1 MILNRIFTDRE
12 FGPIMVRKN
21 SRSRSIS
28 IRVRASE
35 GRTGCRISV
44 TVPYSRTLQDG
55 IDYLNTRRDW
65 VREAL
70 KKQEKVNASAQ
81 IHDGFVM
88 RTLLSQIVFRPS
100 GEVSPVLPSDAAP
113 AGKLSFRIRTSV
125 IDNPQDSGRLW
136 LSLDNPTH
144 IRIVEVPAGFQL
156 PTLAQVNDG
165 VIPSCAASVVKPS
178 SVSGYSTL
186 VGLLNPNFSV
196 VKPSS
201 VSGEVSGFFGHASDV
216 QGQGFCDKATGPVS
230 PSAHSGSGFS
240 APNVIP
246 QKALRDVL
254 VELLREEAKILLPQK
269 LSYFSDQ
276 YGFHFHKV
284 TIKHNSSNWGS
295 CSRAGNINL
304 NLNLIRLP
312 EPLCDY
318 VLLHELCHLKEPN
331 HGPRFHALLE
341 RLCLSNIRHL
351 IDLGSPDAMKYRAWI
366 DNIDASDSSA
376 ASTSSSSFRLFKPSS
391 SRPSMTPL
399 NEVLSREISKWRLL

>member
-1 MILNRIFTDRE
+1 
-12 FGPIMVRKN
+12 MVRKN

-70 KKQEKVNASAQ
+70 RKQEKVNAGAQ

-100 GEVSPVLPSDAAP
+100 GEVPPVLPSDAAP
-113 AGKLSFRIRTSV
+113 ARRLSFKVRTSV

-136 LSLDNPTH
+136 LSLDKPTH
-144 IRIVEVPAGFQL
+144 IRIIEVPA
-156 PTLAQVNDG
+156 
-165 VIPSCAASVVKPS
+165 
-178 SVSGYSTL
+178 
-186 VGLLNPNFSV
+186 
-196 VKPSS
+196 
-201 VSGEVSGFFGHASDV
+201 
-216 QGQGFCDKATGPVS
+216 
-230 PSAHSGSGFS
+230 GFS
-240 APNVIP
+240 APNVVS

-254 VELLREEAKILLPQK
+254 VEVLREEAKILLPQK

-366 DNIDASDSSA
+366 DNLDASDSS
-376 ASTSSSSFRLFKPSS
+376 SSSSLSAAITNLFKSSS
-391 SRPSMTPL
+391 SRPTMTPL

>member
-1 MILNRIFTDRE
+1 MILNRIFTDME

-100 GEVSPVLPSDAAP
+100 REVSPVLPSDAAP
-113 AGKLSFRIRTSV
+113 ARRLSFKVRTSV

-144 IRIVEVPAGFQL
+144 IRIIEVPA
-156 PTLAQVNDG
+156 
-165 VIPSCAASVVKPS
+165 
-178 SVSGYSTL
+178 
-186 VGLLNPNFSV
+186 
-196 VKPSS
+196 
-201 VSGEVSGFFGHASDV
+201 
-216 QGQGFCDKATGPVS
+216 
-230 PSAHSGSGFS
+230 GFS
-240 APNVIP
+240 APNVVS

-254 VELLREEAKILLPQK
+254 VEVLREEAKILLPQK

-366 DNIDASDSSA
+366 DNLDASDSS
-376 ASTSSSSFRLFKPSS
+376 SSSSLSAAITNLFKSSS
-391 SRPSMTPL
+391 SRPTMTPL

>member
-1 MILNRIFTDRE
+1 
-12 FGPIMVRKN
+12 MVRKN

-70 KKQEKVNASAQ
+70 RKQEKVNASAQ

-113 AGKLSFRIRTSV
+113 ARRLSFKVRTSV

-136 LSLDNPTH
+136 LSLDKPTH
-144 IRIVEVPAGFQL
+144 IRIIEVPAG
-156 PTLAQVNDG
+156 V
-165 VIPSCAASVVKPS
+165 
-178 SVSGYSTL
+178 
-186 VGLLNPNFSV
+186 
-196 VKPSS
+196 
-201 VSGEVSGFFGHASDV
+201 
-216 QGQGFCDKATGPVS
+216 
-230 PSAHSGSGFS
+230 S
-240 APNVIP
+240 APNVVS

-254 VELLREEAKILLPQK
+254 VEVLREEAKILLPQK

-366 DNIDASDSSA
+366 DNLDASDSS
-376 ASTSSSSFRLFKPSS
+376 SSSSLSAAITNLFKSSS
-391 SRPSMTPL
+391 SRPTMTPL

>member
-1 MILNRIFTDRE
+1 MPQSDLAMILNRVFTDRE

-70 KKQEKVNASAQ
+70 RKQEKVNASAQ

-100 GEVSPVLPSDAAP
+100 GEVPPVLPSDAAP
-113 AGKLSFRIRTSV
+113 ARRFSFKVRTSV

-144 IRIVEVPAGFQL
+144 IRIIEVPAGF
-156 PTLAQVNDG
+156 
-165 VIPSCAASVVKPS
+165 SV
-178 SVSGYSTL
+178 
-186 VGLLNPNFSV
+186 PNF
-196 VKPSS
+196 
-201 VSGEVSGFFGHASDV
+201 VS
-216 QGQGFCDKATGPVS
+216 
-230 PSAHSGSGFS
+230 
-240 APNVIP
+240 

-254 VELLREEAKILLPQK
+254 VEVLREEAKILLPQK

-366 DNIDASDSSA
+366 DNLDASDSSA
-376 ASTSSSSFRLFKPSS
+376 ASTSSSFFRLFKPSS

>member
-1 MILNRIFTDRE
+1 MILNRIFTDME

-70 KKQEKVNASAQ
+70 RKQEKVNASAQ

-100 GEVSPVLPSDAAP
+100 GDVSPVLPSAAP
-113 AGKLSFRIRTSV
+113 ARRLSFKVRTSV

-144 IRIVEVPAGFQL
+144 IRIIEVPAGFSAL
-156 PTLAQVNDG
+156 N
-165 VIPSCAASVVKPS
+165 VVS
-178 SVSGYSTL
+178 
-186 VGLLNPNFSV
+186 
-196 VKPSS
+196 
-201 VSGEVSGFFGHASDV
+201 
-216 QGQGFCDKATGPVS
+216 
-230 PSAHSGSGFS
+230 
-240 APNVIP
+240 

-254 VELLREEAKILLPQK
+254 VEVLREEAKILLPQK

-366 DNIDASDSSA
+366 DNFDASDSSA
-376 ASTSSSSFRLFKPSS
+376 ASPSSSFFRLFKPS

>member
-1 MILNRIFTDRE
+1 
-12 FGPIMVRKN
+12 MVRKN

-70 KKQEKVNASAQ
+70 RKQEKVNASAQ

-100 GEVSPVLPSDAAP
+100 GEVPPVLPSDAAS

-136 LSLDNPTH
+136 LSLDKPTH
-144 IRIVEVPAGFQL
+144 IRIIEVPAGF
-156 PTLAQVNDG
+156 
-165 VIPSCAASVVKPS
+165 SV
-178 SVSGYSTL
+178 
-186 VGLLNPNFSV
+186 
-196 VKPSS
+196 
-201 VSGEVSGFFGHASDV
+201 
-216 QGQGFCDKATGPVS
+216 
-230 PSAHSGSGFS
+230 
-240 APNVIP
+240 PNVVS

-254 VELLREEAKILLPQK
+254 VEVLREEAKILLPQK

-366 DNIDASDSSA
+366 DNLDASDSSA
-376 ASTSSSSFRLFKPSS
+376 ASTSSSFFRLFKPSS

>member
-1 MILNRIFTDRE
+1 
-12 FGPIMVRKN
+12 MVQKN

-70 KKQEKVNASAQ
+70 RKQEKVNASAQ

-136 LSLDNPTH
+136 LSLDKPTH
-144 IRIVEVPAGFQL
+144 IRIIEVPA
-156 PTLAQVNDG
+156 
-165 VIPSCAASVVKPS
+165 
-178 SVSGYSTL
+178 
-186 VGLLNPNFSV
+186 
-196 VKPSS
+196 
-201 VSGEVSGFFGHASDV
+201 
-216 QGQGFCDKATGPVS
+216 
-230 PSAHSGSGFS
+230 GFS
-240 APNVIP
+240 APNVVS

-254 VELLREEAKILLPQK
+254 VEVLREEAKILLPQK

-366 DNIDASDSSA
+366 DNLDASDSSEA
-376 ASTSSSSFRLFKPSS
+376 ATSSSFFRLFKPSS

>member
-1 MILNRIFTDRE
+1 
-12 FGPIMVRKN
+12 MVRKN

-70 KKQEKVNASAQ
+70 KKQEKVNAGAQ

-88 RTLLSQIVFRPS
+88 RTLLSKIVFRPS
-100 GEVSPVLPSDAAP
+100 GQVPPVLPSATAQP
-113 AGKLSFRIRTSV
+113 GKLSFRIRTSV

-136 LSLDNPTH
+136 LSLDKPTH
-144 IRIVEVPAGFQL
+144 IRIIEAPAGFRL
-156 PTLAQVNDG
+156 PPSAQVNAN
-165 VIPSCAASVVKPS
+165 VAPS
-178 SVSGYSTL
+178 S
-186 VGLLNPNFSV
+186 
-196 VKPSS
+196 
-201 VSGEVSGFFGHASDV
+201 A
-216 QGQGFCDKATGPVS
+216 
-230 PSAHSGSGFS
+230 SGSGGVAGVS
-240 APNVIP
+240 GSCNASGSVVPSSGTSPVIP

-254 VELLREEAKILLPQK
+254 AEVLREEAKILLPQK
-269 LSYFSDQ
+269 LSYFAGQ
-276 YGFHFHKV
+276 YGFKFRKV

-318 VLLHELCHLKEPN
+318 VLLHELCHLEEPN
-331 HGPRFHALLE
+331 HGPHFHALLE

-366 DNIDASDSSA
+366 DNLDASDSSA
-376 ASTSSSSFRLFKPSS
+376 ASTSSSFFRLFKPSS

>member
-1 MILNRIFTDRE
+1 
-12 FGPIMVRKN
+12 MVRKN

-70 KKQEKVNASAQ
+70 RKQEKVNASAQ

-88 RTLLSQIVFRPS
+88 RTLLSQIVFHPS
-100 GEVSPVLPSDAAP
+100 GQVSPVLPSDAAP

-136 LSLDNPTH
+136 FSLDKPTY
-144 IRIVEVPAGFQL
+144 IRIIEVPAGFQL
-156 PTLAQVNDG
+156 PPLAQVNDG
-165 VIPSCAASVVKPS
+165 VIPSCAASKVKPS
-178 SVSGYSTL
+178 SVPGD
-186 VGLLNPNFSV
+186 
-196 VKPSS
+196 
-201 VSGEVSGFFGHASDV
+201 VSGFFGHASDA

-240 APNVIP
+240 APNVIS

-254 VELLREEAKILLPQK
+254 VEVLREEAKILLPQK

-276 YGFHFHKV
+276 YGFNFHKV

-366 DNIDASDSSA
+366 DNLDASDSSA
-376 ASTSSSSFRLFKPSS
+376 ASTSSSFFRLFKPSS

>member
-1 MILNRIFTDRE
+1 MILNRIFTDME

-70 KKQEKVNASAQ
+70 RKQEKVNASAQ

-100 GEVSPVLPSDAAP
+100 GEVSPVLPSAAS

-136 LSLDNPTH
+136 LSLDKPTH
-144 IRIVEVPAGFQL
+144 IRIVEVPAGF
-156 PTLAQVNDG
+156 
-165 VIPSCAASVVKPS
+165 
-178 SVSGYSTL
+178 
-186 VGLLNPNFSV
+186 
-196 VKPSS
+196 
-201 VSGEVSGFFGHASDV
+201 
-216 QGQGFCDKATGPVS
+216 
-230 PSAHSGSGFS
+230 S
-240 APNVIP
+240 APNVVS

-254 VELLREEAKILLPQK
+254 VEVLREEAKILLPQK

-366 DNIDASDSSA
+366 DNPDASDSSA
-376 ASTSSSSFRLFKPSS
+376 ASPSSSFFRLFKPSS

>member
-1 MILNRIFTDRE
+1 
-12 FGPIMVRKN
+12 MVRKN

-70 KKQEKVNASAQ
+70 RKQEKVNASAQ

-100 GEVSPVLPSDAAP
+100 GEVSPVLPSAAS

-125 IDNPQDSGRLW
+125 IDNLQDSGRLW
-136 LSLDNPTH
+136 LSLDKPTH
-144 IRIVEVPAGFQL
+144 IRIIEVPA
-156 PTLAQVNDG
+156 
-165 VIPSCAASVVKPS
+165 
-178 SVSGYSTL
+178 
-186 VGLLNPNFSV
+186 
-196 VKPSS
+196 
-201 VSGEVSGFFGHASDV
+201 
-216 QGQGFCDKATGPVS
+216 
-230 PSAHSGSGFS
+230 GFS
-240 APNVIP
+240 APNVVS

-254 VELLREEAKILLPQK
+254 VEVLREEAKILLPQK

-341 RLCLSNIRHL
+341 HLCLSNIRHL

-366 DNIDASDSSA
+366 DNLDASGSSA
-376 ASTSSSSFRLFKPSS
+376 TSTSSSFFRLFKPSS

>member
-1 MILNRIFTDRE
+1 MILNRIFTDME

-35 GRTGCRISV
+35 RRTGCRISV

-70 KKQEKVNASAQ
+70 RKQEKVNASAQ

-100 GEVSPVLPSDAAP
+100 GEVSPVLPSAAP

-144 IRIVEVPAGFQL
+144 IRIIEVPAGFQL
-156 PTLAQVNDG
+156 PPSPQVNDG
-165 VIPSCAASVVKPS
+165 VIPSCAASGVKPS
-178 SVSGYSTL
+178 SVSGD
-186 VGLLNPNFSV
+186 
-196 VKPSS
+196 
-201 VSGEVSGFFGHASDV
+201 VSGFFGHASDA
-216 QGQGFCDKATGPVS
+216 QGQAFCDKATGPVS

-254 VELLREEAKILLPQK
+254 VEVLREEAKILLPQK

-276 YGFHFHKV
+276 YGFHFHNV

-312 EPLCDY
+312 ESLCDY

-366 DNIDASDSSA
+366 DNLDASDSSA
-376 ASTSSSSFRLFKPSS
+376 SSTSSSFFLLFKPSS
-391 SRPSMTPL
+391 FRPSMTPL

>member
-1 MILNRIFTDRE
+1 
-12 FGPIMVRKN
+12 MVRKN

-70 KKQEKVNASAQ
+70 RKQEKVNASAQ

-88 RTLLSQIVFRPS
+88 RTLLSQIVFHPS
-100 GEVSPVLPSDAAP
+100 GEVSPVLPSAAS

-136 LSLDNPTH
+136 LSLDKPTH
-144 IRIVEVPAGFQL
+144 IRIIEVPAGF
-156 PTLAQVNDG
+156 
-165 VIPSCAASVVKPS
+165 S
-178 SVSGYSTL
+178 
-186 VGLLNPNFSV
+186 
-196 VKPSS
+196 
-201 VSGEVSGFFGHASDV
+201 E
-216 QGQGFCDKATGPVS
+216 
-230 PSAHSGSGFS
+230 
-240 APNVIP
+240 PNVVS

-254 VELLREEAKILLPQK
+254 VEVLREEAKILLPQK

-304 NLNLIRLP
+304 NLNLICLP

-351 IDLGSPDAMKYRAWI
+351 IDLGSPDAMKYHAWLE
-366 DNIDASDSSA
+366 NADAKASSSA
-376 ASTSSSSFRLFKPSS
+376 SFSATLTNLFKSP
-391 SRPSMTPL
+391 SRPSMPPL
-399 NEVLSREISKWRLL
+399 NEVLSREVSKWRLL

>member
-1 MILNRIFTDRE
+1 
-12 FGPIMVRKN
+12 MVRKN

-70 KKQEKVNASAQ
+70 RKQEKVNASAQ

-100 GEVSPVLPSDAAP
+100 GEVSPVVPSDAAP
-113 AGKLSFRIRTSV
+113 AGKLSFKIRTSV

-136 LSLDNPTH
+136 LSLDKPTH
-144 IRIVEVPAGFQL
+144 IRIIEVPAGF
-156 PTLAQVNDG
+156 
-165 VIPSCAASVVKPS
+165 SV
-178 SVSGYSTL
+178 
-186 VGLLNPNFSV
+186 
-196 VKPSS
+196 
-201 VSGEVSGFFGHASDV
+201 
-216 QGQGFCDKATGPVS
+216 
-230 PSAHSGSGFS
+230 
-240 APNVIP
+240 PNVVS

-254 VELLREEAKILLPQK
+254 VEVLREEAKILLPQK

-366 DNIDASDSSA
+366 DNLDASDSSA
-376 ASTSSSSFRLFKPSS
+376 ASTSSSFFRLFKPSS

>member
-1 MILNRIFTDRE
+1 ME

-55 IDYLNTRRDW
+55 IDYLNTRRNW

-70 KKQEKVNASAQ
+70 RKQEKVNASAQ

-100 GEVSPVLPSDAAP
+100 GEVPPVLPSDAAP
-113 AGKLSFRIRTSV
+113 ARRLSFKVRTSV

-144 IRIVEVPAGFQL
+144 IRIIEVPAGF
-156 PTLAQVNDG
+156 
-165 VIPSCAASVVKPS
+165 SASNV
-178 SVSGYSTL
+178 
-186 VGLLNPNFSV
+186 
-196 VKPSS
+196 
-201 VSGEVSGFFGHASDV
+201 AS
-216 QGQGFCDKATGPVS
+216 
-230 PSAHSGSGFS
+230 
-240 APNVIP
+240 

-254 VELLREEAKILLPQK
+254 VEVLREEAKILLPQK
-269 LSYFSDQ
+269 LSYFSNQ

-331 HGPRFHALLE
+331 HGPHFHALLE

-366 DNIDASDSSA
+366 DNLDASDSSA
-376 ASTSSSSFRLFKPSS
+376 ASTSSSFFRLFKPSS

>member
-1 MILNRIFTDRE
+1 
-12 FGPIMVRKN
+12 MVRKN

-44 TVPYSRTLQDG
+44 TVPYSRTLQDV

-100 GEVSPVLPSDAAP
+100 GEVSPVLTSGSAQP
-113 AGKLSFRIRTSV
+113 GKLSFRIRTSV

-136 LSLDNPTH
+136 LSLDKPTH
-144 IRIVEVPAGFQL
+144 IRIVEAPAGFLL
-156 PTLAQVNDG
+156 PPSAQVN
-165 VIPSCAASVVKPS
+165 ASVDPS
-178 SVSGYSTL
+178 S
-186 VGLLNPNFSV
+186 
-196 VKPSS
+196 
-201 VSGEVSGFFGHASDV
+201 A
-216 QGQGFCDKATGPVS
+216 
-230 PSAHSGSGFS
+230 
-240 APNVIP
+240 IP

-254 VELLREEAKILLPQK
+254 AEVLREEAKILLPQK
-269 LSYFSDQ
+269 LSYFAEQ
-276 YGFHFHKV
+276 YGFKFRKV

-331 HGPRFHALLE
+331 HGPHFHALLE

-366 DNIDASDSSA
+366 DNLDASDSSA
-376 ASTSSSSFRLFKPSS
+376 ASTSSSFFRLFKPSS
-391 SRPSMTPL
+391 SRPSMAPL

>member
-1 MILNRIFTDRE
+1 ME

-70 KKQEKVNASAQ
+70 RKQEKVNASAQ

-100 GEVSPVLPSDAAP
+100 GEVSPVLPSYAAP

-144 IRIVEVPAGFQL
+144 IRIIEVPAGFQL
-156 PTLAQVNDG
+156 PPLAQVNDG
-165 VIPSCAASVVKPS
+165 VIPSCSASVVKPS
-178 SVSGYSTL
+178 PVSGD
-186 VGLLNPNFSV
+186 
-196 VKPSS
+196 
-201 VSGEVSGFFGHASDV
+201 VSGFFGHTSDV
-216 QGQGFCDKATGPVS
+216 QGQAFCDKTTGPVS

-240 APNVIP
+240 APNVIS

-254 VELLREEAKILLPQK
+254 VEVLREEAKILLPQK

-366 DNIDASDSSA
+366 DNLDASDSSA
-376 ASTSSSSFRLFKPSS
+376 ASPSSSFFRLFKPSS

>member
-1 MILNRIFTDRE
+1 ME

-70 KKQEKVNASAQ
+70 RKQEKVNASAQ

-100 GEVSPVLPSDAAP
+100 GDVSPVLPSAAS

-144 IRIVEVPAGFQL
+144 IRIIEVPAGFQL
-156 PTLAQVNDG
+156 PPLAQVNDG
-165 VIPSCAASVVKPS
+165 VIPSCAASKVKPS
-178 SVSGYSTL
+178 SVSGD
-186 VGLLNPNFSV
+186 
-196 VKPSS
+196 
-201 VSGEVSGFFGHASDV
+201 VSGSFGHASDG

-254 VELLREEAKILLPQK
+254 VEVLREEAKILLPQK

-366 DNIDASDSSA
+366 DNLDASDSSA
-376 ASTSSSSFRLFKPSS
+376 ASPSSSFFRLFKPSS

-399 NEVLSREISKWRLL
+399 NEVLSREVSKWRLL

>member
-1 MILNRIFTDRE
+1 MPQSDLAMILNRIFTDRE

-100 GEVSPVLPSDAAP
+100 GEVSPVLPLDVASARR
-113 AGKLSFRIRTSV
+113 LSFKVRTSV
-125 IDNPQDSGRLW
+125 IDNPRDSGRLW
-136 LSLDNPTH
+136 LSLDKPTH
-144 IRIVEVPAGFQL
+144 IRIIEVPA
-156 PTLAQVNDG
+156 
-165 VIPSCAASVVKPS
+165 
-178 SVSGYSTL
+178 
-186 VGLLNPNFSV
+186 
-196 VKPSS
+196 
-201 VSGEVSGFFGHASDV
+201 
-216 QGQGFCDKATGPVS
+216 
-230 PSAHSGSGFS
+230 GFS
-240 APNVIP
+240 APNVVS

-254 VELLREEAKILLPQK
+254 VEVLREEAKILLPQK
-269 LSYFSDQ
+269 LAYFAEQ
-276 YGFHFHKV
+276 YGFKFGKV
-284 TIKHNSSNWGS
+284 TVKHNSSNWGS

-366 DNIDASDSSA
+366 DNLDASDSS
-376 ASTSSSSFRLFKPSS
+376 SSSSLSAAITNLFKSSS
-391 SRPSMTPL
+391 SRPTMTPL

>member
-1 MILNRIFTDRE
+1 MLQSDLAMILNRIFTDRE

-70 KKQEKVNASAQ
+70 KKQEKVNAGAQ

-100 GEVSPVLPSDAAP
+100 GQVPPVLTSGSAQP
-113 AGKLSFRIRTSV
+113 GKLSFRIRTSV

-136 LSLDNPTH
+136 LSLDKPTH
-144 IRIVEVPAGFQL
+144 IRIIEAPAGFQL
-156 PTLAQVNDG
+156 PPSAQVNDG

-178 SVSGYSTL
+178 SVSG
-186 VGLLNPNFSV
+186 
-196 VKPSS
+196 
-201 VSGEVSGFFGHASDV
+201 EVSGFFGHDSDV

-230 PSAHSGSGFS
+230 PSARSSSGFS
-240 APNVIP
+240 APNVVS

-254 VELLREEAKILLPQK
+254 VEVLREEAKILLPQK

-341 RLCLSNIRHL
+341 RLCLCNIRHL

-366 DNIDASDSSA
+366 DKLDASDSSA
-376 ASTSSSSFRLFKPSS
+376 ASPSSSFFRLFKPSS

>member
-1 MILNRIFTDRE
+1 
-12 FGPIMVRKN
+12 MVRKN

-70 KKQEKVNASAQ
+70 RKQEKVNASAQ
-81 IHDGFVM
+81 IHEGFVM

-100 GEVSPVLPSDAAP
+100 GEVPPVLSSDAAP

-136 LSLDNPTH
+136 LSLDKPTH
-144 IRIVEVPAGFQL
+144 IRIIEVPA
-156 PTLAQVNDG
+156 
-165 VIPSCAASVVKPS
+165 
-178 SVSGYSTL
+178 
-186 VGLLNPNFSV
+186 
-196 VKPSS
+196 
-201 VSGEVSGFFGHASDV
+201 
-216 QGQGFCDKATGPVS
+216 
-230 PSAHSGSGFS
+230 GFS
-240 APNVIP
+240 APNVVS

-254 VELLREEAKILLPQK
+254 VEVLREEAKILLPQK

-351 IDLGSPDAMKYRAWI
+351 IDLGSPEAMKYRAWI
-366 DNIDASDSSA
+366 DNLDASDSSA
-376 ASTSSSSFRLFKPSS
+376 TSTSPSFFRLFKPSS
-391 SRPSMTPL
+391 SHPSMTPL

>member
-1 MILNRIFTDRE
+1 
-12 FGPIMVRKN
+12 MVRKN

-55 IDYLNTRRDW
+55 IDYLITRRDW

-136 LSLDNPTH
+136 LSLDKPTH
-144 IRIVEVPAGFQL
+144 IRIIEAPAGFRLL
-156 PTLAQVNDG
+156 PSAQVNDG
-165 VIPSCAASVVKPS
+165 VIPSCVASVVKPS
-178 SVSGYSTL
+178 SVSGD
-186 VGLLNPNFSV
+186 
-196 VKPSS
+196 
-201 VSGEVSGFFGHASDV
+201 VSGFFGHASDV
-216 QGQGFCDKATGPVS
+216 QGHAFCDKAMGSVS
-230 PSAHSGSGFS
+230 PSVHSGSGFS
-240 APNVIP
+240 APNVVS

-254 VELLREEAKILLPQK
+254 VEVLREEAKILLPQK

-366 DNIDASDSSA
+366 DNLNASDSSA
-376 ASTSSSSFRLFKPSS
+376 ASTSSSFFRLFKPSS

>member
-65 VREAL
+65 AREAL

-100 GEVSPVLPSDAAP
+100 GEVSPILPSAAP

-125 IDNPQDSGRLW
+125 IDNPKDSGRLW

-144 IRIVEVPAGFQL
+144 IRIVEVPAGF
-156 PTLAQVNDG
+156 
-165 VIPSCAASVVKPS
+165 
-178 SVSGYSTL
+178 
-186 VGLLNPNFSV
+186 
-196 VKPSS
+196 
-201 VSGEVSGFFGHASDV
+201 
-216 QGQGFCDKATGPVS
+216 
-230 PSAHSGSGFS
+230 S
-240 APNVIP
+240 APNVVS

-254 VELLREEAKILLPQK
+254 VEVLREEAKILLPQK

-366 DNIDASDSSA
+366 DNPDASDSSA
-376 ASTSSSSFRLFKPSS
+376 ASTSSSFFRLFKPSS

>member
-1 MILNRIFTDRE
+1 
-12 FGPIMVRKN
+12 MVRKN

-70 KKQEKVNASAQ
+70 RKQEKVNASAQ

-113 AGKLSFRIRTSV
+113 AGKLSFKVRTSV

-136 LSLDNPTH
+136 LSLDKPTH
-144 IRIVEVPAGFQL
+144 IRIIEVPVGFQL
-156 PTLAQVNDG
+156 PPSAQVNAS
-165 VIPSCAASVVKPS
+165 VIPSCAASKVKPS
-178 SVSGYSTL
+178 SVSGD
-186 VGLLNPNFSV
+186 
-196 VKPSS
+196 
-201 VSGEVSGFFGHASDV
+201 VSGFLGHASDV

-230 PSAHSGSGFS
+230 SSTRSGSGFS
-240 APNVIP
+240 APNVVS

-254 VELLREEAKILLPQK
+254 VEVLREEAKILLPQK

-276 YGFHFHKV
+276 YGFHFHNV

-351 IDLGSPDAMKYRAWI
+351 IDLGSPDAMKYHPWLENA
-366 DNIDASDSSA
+366 DAKASSSA
-376 ASTSSSSFRLFKPSS
+376 SLSATLTNLFKSP
-391 SRPSMTPL
+391 SRPSMPPL
-399 NEVLSREISKWRLL
+399 NEVLSREVGKWRLL

>member
-1 MILNRIFTDRE
+1 
-12 FGPIMVRKN
+12 MVRKN

-70 KKQEKVNASAQ
+70 RKQEKVNAGAQ
-81 IHDGFVM
+81 IHEGFVM

-100 GEVSPVLPSDAAP
+100 GEVPPVLPSDAAP
-113 AGKLSFRIRTSV
+113 ARRLSFKVRTSV

-136 LSLDNPTH
+136 LSLDKPTH
-144 IRIVEVPAGFQL
+144 IRIIEVPA
-156 PTLAQVNDG
+156 
-165 VIPSCAASVVKPS
+165 
-178 SVSGYSTL
+178 
-186 VGLLNPNFSV
+186 
-196 VKPSS
+196 
-201 VSGEVSGFFGHASDV
+201 
-216 QGQGFCDKATGPVS
+216 
-230 PSAHSGSGFS
+230 GFS
-240 APNVIP
+240 APNVVS

-254 VELLREEAKILLPQK
+254 VEVLREEAKILLPQK

-366 DNIDASDSSA
+366 DNLDASDSSA
-376 ASTSSSSFRLFKPSS
+376 TSTSSSFFRLFKPSSS

>member
-1 MILNRIFTDRE
+1 ME

-70 KKQEKVNASAQ
+70 RKQEKVNASAQ

-100 GEVSPVLPSDAAP
+100 GEVSPVLPSAAS

-136 LSLDNPTH
+136 LSLDKPTH
-144 IRIVEVPAGFQL
+144 IRIIEAPAGFQL
-156 PTLAQVNDG
+156 PPSAQVNDG
-165 VIPSCAASVVKPS
+165 VIPSCAASVV
-178 SVSGYSTL
+178 
-186 VGLLNPNFSV
+186 N
-196 VKPSS
+196 PSS

-216 QGQGFCDKATGPVS
+216 QGQAFCDKATGPVS
-230 PSAHSGSGFS
+230 PSARSGSGFS
-240 APNVIP
+240 APNVVS

-254 VELLREEAKILLPQK
+254 VEVLREEAKILLPQK

-295 CSRAGNINL
+295 CSCAGNINL

-318 VLLHELCHLKEPN
+318 VILHELCHLKEPN

-341 RLCLSNIRHL
+341 RLCLCNIRHL

-366 DNIDASDSSA
+366 DNLDASDSSA
-376 ASTSSSSFRLFKPSS
+376 ASTSSSFFRLFKPSS

>member
-1 MILNRIFTDRE
+1 MILNRIFTDME

-44 TVPYSRTLQDG
+44 TVPCSRTLQDG

-70 KKQEKVNASAQ
+70 RKQEKVNASAQ

-113 AGKLSFRIRTSV
+113 ARRLSFKVRTSV

-136 LSLDNPTH
+136 LSLDKPTH
-144 IRIVEVPAGFQL
+144 IRIIEAPAGFQL
-156 PTLAQVNDG
+156 PPSAKVN
-165 VIPSCAASVVKPS
+165 ASVDPS
-178 SVSGYSTL
+178 S
-186 VGLLNPNFSV
+186 
-196 VKPSS
+196 
-201 VSGEVSGFFGHASDV
+201 A
-216 QGQGFCDKATGPVS
+216 
-230 PSAHSGSGFS
+230 
-240 APNVIP
+240 IP

-254 VELLREEAKILLPQK
+254 VEVLREEAKILLPQK

-366 DNIDASDSSA
+366 DNLDASDSSA
-376 ASTSSSSFRLFKPSS
+376 TYMSSSFFRLFKPSS

>member
-1 MILNRIFTDRE
+1 MILNRIFTDME

-70 KKQEKVNASAQ
+70 RKQEKVNASAQ

-100 GEVSPVLPSDAAP
+100 GEVSPVLPSAAS

-144 IRIVEVPAGFQL
+144 IRIIEVPAGFQL
-156 PTLAQVNDG
+156 PPLALVNDG

-178 SVSGYSTL
+178 SVSGD
-186 VGLLNPNFSV
+186 
-196 VKPSS
+196 
-201 VSGEVSGFFGHASDV
+201 VSGFFGHASDA
-216 QGQGFCDKATGPVS
+216 QGQAFCDKATGPVS

-240 APNVIP
+240 APNVAS

-254 VELLREEAKILLPQK
+254 VEVLREEAKILLPQK

-331 HGPRFHALLE
+331 HAPRFHALLE

-366 DNIDASDSSA
+366 DNLDASGSSA
-376 ASTSSSSFRLFKPSS
+376 TSTSSSFFRLFKPSS
-391 SRPSMTPL
+391 SRPTMTPL

>member
-1 MILNRIFTDRE
+1 
-12 FGPIMVRKN
+12 MVRKN

-44 TVPYSRTLQDG
+44 TVPCSRTLQDG

-100 GEVSPVLPSDAAP
+100 GEVSPVLTSGSAQP
-113 AGKLSFRIRTSV
+113 GKLSFRIRTSV

-144 IRIVEVPAGFQL
+144 VRIIEVPTGFRL
-156 PTLAQVNDG
+156 PPSAQVN
-165 VIPSCAASVVKPS
+165 ASVDPS
-178 SVSGYSTL
+178 S
-186 VGLLNPNFSV
+186 
-196 VKPSS
+196 
-201 VSGEVSGFFGHASDV
+201 
-216 QGQGFCDKATGPVS
+216 
-230 PSAHSGSGFS
+230 
-240 APNVIP
+240 VIP

-254 VELLREEAKILLPQK
+254 VEVLREEAKILLPQK

-331 HGPRFHALLE
+331 HGPHFHALLE

-366 DNIDASDSSA
+366 DNLDASDSSA
-376 ASTSSSSFRLFKPSS
+376 ASTSSSFFRLFKPSS

>member
-1 MILNRIFTDRE
+1 
-12 FGPIMVRKN
+12 MVRKN

-70 KKQEKVNASAQ
+70 RKQEKVNASAQ

-100 GEVSPVLPSDAAP
+100 GEVPPVLPSDAAP

-136 LSLDNPTH
+136 LSLDKPTH
-144 IRIVEVPAGFQL
+144 IRIIEVPAGF
-156 PTLAQVNDG
+156 
-165 VIPSCAASVVKPS
+165 SV
-178 SVSGYSTL
+178 
-186 VGLLNPNFSV
+186 
-196 VKPSS
+196 
-201 VSGEVSGFFGHASDV
+201 
-216 QGQGFCDKATGPVS
+216 
-230 PSAHSGSGFS
+230 
-240 APNVIP
+240 PNVVS

-254 VELLREEAKILLPQK
+254 VEVLREEAKILLPQK

-351 IDLGSPDAMKYRAWI
+351 IDLGSHDAMKYRAWI
-366 DNIDASDSSA
+366 DNLDASDSSA
-376 ASTSSSSFRLFKPSS
+376 ASTSSSFFRLFKPSS

>member
-1 MILNRIFTDRE
+1 
-12 FGPIMVRKN
+12 MVRKN

-70 KKQEKVNASAQ
+70 RKQEKVNASAQ

-88 RTLLSQIVFRPS
+88 RTLLSQIVFRSS

-136 LSLDNPTH
+136 LSLDKPTH
-144 IRIVEVPAGFQL
+144 IRIIEVPAGF
-156 PTLAQVNDG
+156 
-165 VIPSCAASVVKPS
+165 S
-178 SVSGYSTL
+178 
-186 VGLLNPNFSV
+186 
-196 VKPSS
+196 
-201 VSGEVSGFFGHASDV
+201 E
-216 QGQGFCDKATGPVS
+216 
-230 PSAHSGSGFS
+230 
-240 APNVIP
+240 PNVVS

-254 VELLREEAKILLPQK
+254 VEVLREEAKILLPQK

-318 VLLHELCHLKEPN
+318 VILHELCHLKEPN

-351 IDLGSPDAMKYRAWI
+351 IDLGSPDAMKYYAWI
-366 DNIDASDSSA
+366 DKLDASDSSA
-376 ASTSSSSFRLFKPSS
+376 ASTSSSFFRLFKPSS

>member
-1 MILNRIFTDRE
+1 
-12 FGPIMVRKN
+12 MVRKN

-100 GEVSPVLPSDAAP
+100 GEVPPVLPSDAAP
-113 AGKLSFRIRTSV
+113 ARRLSFKVRTSV

-144 IRIVEVPAGFQL
+144 IRIIEVPAGF
-156 PTLAQVNDG
+156 
-165 VIPSCAASVVKPS
+165 S
-178 SVSGYSTL
+178 
-186 VGLLNPNFSV
+186 
-196 VKPSS
+196 
-201 VSGEVSGFFGHASDV
+201 E
-216 QGQGFCDKATGPVS
+216 
-230 PSAHSGSGFS
+230 
-240 APNVIP
+240 PNVVS

-254 VELLREEAKILLPQK
+254 VEVLREEAKILLPQK

-366 DNIDASDSSA
+366 DNLDASDSS
-376 ASTSSSSFRLFKPSS
+376 SSSSLSAAITNLFKSSS
-391 SRPSMTPL
+391 SRPTMTPL

>member
-70 KKQEKVNASAQ
+70 RKQEKVNASAQ

-88 RTLLSQIVFRPS
+88 RTLLSQIVFRHS

-113 AGKLSFRIRTSV
+113 ARRLSFKVRTSV

-136 LSLDNPTH
+136 LSLDKPTH
-144 IRIVEVPAGFQL
+144 IRIIEVPAGFQL
-156 PTLAQVNDG
+156 PPLAQVNDG

-178 SVSGYSTL
+178 SVSGDSA
-186 VGLLNPNFSV
+186 
-196 VKPSS
+196 
-201 VSGEVSGFFGHASDV
+201 GFASDV
-216 QGQGFCDKATGPVS
+216 HVQGLFDKSYGTPS
-230 PSAHSGSGFS
+230 PSVRSASGYS
-240 APNVIP
+240 AANLVP
-246 QKALRDVL
+246 QKVLRDIL
-254 VELLREEAKILLPQK
+254 VEVLREEAKILLPQK

-366 DNIDASDSSA
+366 DNLDASDSSA
-376 ASTSSSSFRLFKPSS
+376 ASTSSSFFRLFKPSS
-391 SRPSMTPL
+391 SSPSMTPL

>member
-1 MILNRIFTDRE
+1 MILNRIFTDME

-70 KKQEKVNASAQ
+70 RKQEKVNASAQ

-100 GEVSPVLPSDAAP
+100 GEVSPVLPSAAS

-144 IRIVEVPAGFQL
+144 IGIIEVPA
-156 PTLAQVNDG
+156 
-165 VIPSCAASVVKPS
+165 
-178 SVSGYSTL
+178 
-186 VGLLNPNFSV
+186 
-196 VKPSS
+196 
-201 VSGEVSGFFGHASDV
+201 
-216 QGQGFCDKATGPVS
+216 
-230 PSAHSGSGFS
+230 GFS
-240 APNVIP
+240 APNVVS

-254 VELLREEAKILLPQK
+254 VEVLREEAKILLPQK

-331 HGPRFHALLE
+331 HGPRFHVLLE

-366 DNIDASDSSA
+366 DNPDASDSSA
-376 ASTSSSSFRLFKPSS
+376 ASTSSSFFRLFKPSA

>member
-1 MILNRIFTDRE
+1 ME

-21 SRSRSIS
+21 SCSRSIS

-70 KKQEKVNASAQ
+70 RKQEKVNASAQ

-88 RTLLSQIVFRPS
+88 RTLLSRIVFRPS
-100 GEVSPVLPSDAAP
+100 GEVPPVLPSDAAP
-113 AGKLSFRIRTSV
+113 ARRLSFKVRTSV

-144 IRIVEVPAGFQL
+144 IRIIEVPA
-156 PTLAQVNDG
+156 
-165 VIPSCAASVVKPS
+165 
-178 SVSGYSTL
+178 
-186 VGLLNPNFSV
+186 
-196 VKPSS
+196 
-201 VSGEVSGFFGHASDV
+201 
-216 QGQGFCDKATGPVS
+216 
-230 PSAHSGSGFS
+230 GFS
-240 APNVIP
+240 APNVVS

-254 VELLREEAKILLPQK
+254 VEVLREEAKILLPQK

-366 DNIDASDSSA
+366 DNLDASDSSA
-376 ASTSSSSFRLFKPSS
+376 TSTSSSFFRLFKPSS

>member
-100 GEVSPVLPSDAAP
+100 GEVPPVLPSDAAP

-136 LSLDNPTH
+136 LSLDKPTH
-144 IRIVEVPAGFQL
+144 IRIIEVPA
-156 PTLAQVNDG
+156 
-165 VIPSCAASVVKPS
+165 
-178 SVSGYSTL
+178 
-186 VGLLNPNFSV
+186 
-196 VKPSS
+196 
-201 VSGEVSGFFGHASDV
+201 
-216 QGQGFCDKATGPVS
+216 
-230 PSAHSGSGFS
+230 GFS
-240 APNVIP
+240 APNVVF

-254 VELLREEAKILLPQK
+254 VEVLREEAKILLPQK

-351 IDLGSPDAMKYRAWI
+351 IDLGSPDAVKYRAWI
-366 DNIDASDSSA
+366 DNLDASDSSA
-376 ASTSSSSFRLFKPSS
+376 ASTSSSFFRLFKPSS
-391 SRPSMTPL
+391 SHPSMTPL

>member
-1 MILNRIFTDRE
+1 
-12 FGPIMVRKN
+12 MVRKN

-100 GEVSPVLPSDAAP
+100 GEIPPVLPLDVASARR
-113 AGKLSFRIRTSV
+113 LSFKVRTSV

-144 IRIVEVPAGFQL
+144 IRIIEAPAGFQL
-156 PTLAQVNDG
+156 PPLAQVNDG

-178 SVSGYSTL
+178 SVSGD
-186 VGLLNPNFSV
+186 
-196 VKPSS
+196 
-201 VSGEVSGFFGHASDV
+201 VSGFFGHASDV
-216 QGQGFCDKATGPVS
+216 QGQAFCDKATGPVS

-240 APNVIP
+240 EPNVVS

-254 VELLREEAKILLPQK
+254 VEVLREEAKILLPQK

-366 DNIDASDSSA
+366 DNLDASDSS
-376 ASTSSSSFRLFKPSS
+376 SSSSLSAAITNLFKSSS
-391 SRPSMTPL
+391 SRPAMTPL

>member
-1 MILNRIFTDRE
+1 
-12 FGPIMVRKN
+12 MVRKN

-70 KKQEKVNASAQ
+70 RKQEMVNASAQ
-81 IHDGFVM
+81 IHDGLVM

-100 GEVSPVLPSDAAP
+100 GQVPPVLTSGSAQP
-113 AGKLSFRIRTSV
+113 GKLSFRIRTSV

-136 LSLDNPTH
+136 LSLDKPTH
-144 IRIVEVPAGFQL
+144 IRIIEVPAGFQL
-156 PTLAQVNDG
+156 PPLAQVNDG
-165 VIPSCAASVVKPS
+165 VDPS
-178 SVSGYSTL
+178 S
-186 VGLLNPNFSV
+186 
-196 VKPSS
+196 
-201 VSGEVSGFFGHASDV
+201 
-216 QGQGFCDKATGPVS
+216 
-230 PSAHSGSGFS
+230 
-240 APNVIP
+240 VIP

-254 VELLREEAKILLPQK
+254 AEVLREEAKILLPQK

-366 DNIDASDSSA
+366 DNPDASDSSTT
-376 ASTSSSSFRLFKPSS
+376 STSSSFFRLFKPSSS

>member
-70 KKQEKVNASAQ
+70 RKQEKVNASAQ

-100 GEVSPVLPSDAAP
+100 GQVPPVLTSGSAQP
-113 AGKLSFRIRTSV
+113 GKLSFRIRTSV

-136 LSLDNPTH
+136 LSLDKPTH
-144 IRIVEVPAGFQL
+144 IRIVEVPAGF
-156 PTLAQVNDG
+156 
-165 VIPSCAASVVKPS
+165 S
-178 SVSGYSTL
+178 
-186 VGLLNPNFSV
+186 
-196 VKPSS
+196 
-201 VSGEVSGFFGHASDV
+201 E
-216 QGQGFCDKATGPVS
+216 
-230 PSAHSGSGFS
+230 
-240 APNVIP
+240 PNVVS

-254 VELLREEAKILLPQK
+254 VEVLREEAKILLPQK

-351 IDLGSPDAMKYRAWI
+351 IDLGSPDAMKYHAWI
-366 DNIDASDSSA
+366 DNLDASGSPA
-376 ASTSSSSFRLFKPSS
+376 ASLSSSFSRLFKPSS
-391 SRPSMTPL
+391 RPSMPPL
-399 NEVLSREISKWRLL
+399 NEVLSREVSKWRLL

>member
-1 MILNRIFTDRE
+1 MPQSDLAMILNRIFTDRE

-70 KKQEKVNASAQ
+70 KKQEKVNAGAQ

-88 RTLLSQIVFRPS
+88 RTLLSQIVFRSS

-113 AGKLSFRIRTSV
+113 ARRLSFKVRTSV

-136 LSLDNPTH
+136 LSLDKPTH
-144 IRIVEVPAGFQL
+144 IRIIEAPSGFQL
-156 PTLAQVNDG
+156 PPLAQVN
-165 VIPSCAASVVKPS
+165 ASVDPS
-178 SVSGYSTL
+178 S
-186 VGLLNPNFSV
+186 
-196 VKPSS
+196 
-201 VSGEVSGFFGHASDV
+201 
-216 QGQGFCDKATGPVS
+216 
-230 PSAHSGSGFS
+230 
-240 APNVIP
+240 VIP

-254 VELLREEAKILLPQK
+254 AEVLREEAKILLPQK
-269 LSYFSDQ
+269 LSYFAGQ
-276 YGFHFHKV
+276 YGFKFRKV

-331 HGPRFHALLE
+331 HGPHFHALLE

-366 DNIDASDSSA
+366 DNLDASDSSA
-376 ASTSSSSFRLFKPSS
+376 ASTSSSFFRLFKPSS